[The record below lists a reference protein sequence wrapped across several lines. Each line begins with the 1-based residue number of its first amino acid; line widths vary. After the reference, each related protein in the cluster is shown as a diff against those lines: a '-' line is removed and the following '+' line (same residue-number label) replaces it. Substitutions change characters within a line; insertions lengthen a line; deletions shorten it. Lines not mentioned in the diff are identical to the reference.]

1 MLEQTYQDFEIVI
14 SDDTSPDDTIP
25 LLLKY
30 LSEYQGAIPIRLYRS
45 AQNKGLLLNRLTA
58 MNYARGTLF
67 VNADGDDF
75 SMPQRL
81 EKIVNA
87 WNSFPQKP
95 SILAT
100 NALMWCEQT
109 NLIGPPE
116 NNNVTEG
123 FYPPGDPVCGKT
135 MMFGAGFVVTRDL
148 FETFKE
154 IIPEVN
160 IICEDVIFARRAAL
174 RHGLIFR
181 SEPIFYYSVSTTSAS
196 GGGVEGRKWIEE
208 RKNQYNL
215 LLRDITHIT
224 PNHKV
229 PVKWRYQIQHERKKW
244 IIDAMGRDCPLWEW
258 PLYWVAMCFLSPRW
272 TIAMLKKR
280 IKLII
285 LGSVDATW
293 SKN

>member
-1 MLEQTYQDFEIVI
+1 MLEQTYKDFEIVI
-14 SDDTSPDDTIP
+14 SDNMSPDDTIP

-30 LSEYQGAIPIRLYRS
+30 LSEYRGAIPIRLYRS

-100 NALMWCEQT
+100 NALTWCEQT
-109 NLIGPPE
+109 NLVGVPARSNAIAE
-116 NNNVTEG
+116 V

-135 MMFGAGFVVTRDL
+135 MIFGAGFVVTRDL

-160 IICEDVIFARRAAL
+160 IKLDEVIFARRAAL

-181 SEPIFYYSVSTTSAS
+181 SEPIFYYSVSTTSTS

-208 RKNQYNL
+208 RKNQ
-215 LLRDITHIT
+215 
-224 PNHKV
+224 
-229 PVKWRYQIQHERKKW
+229 
-244 IIDAMGRDCPLWEW
+244 
-258 PLYWVAMCFLSPRW
+258 
-272 TIAMLKKR
+272 
-280 IKLII
+280 
-285 LGSVDATW
+285 
-293 SKN
+293 